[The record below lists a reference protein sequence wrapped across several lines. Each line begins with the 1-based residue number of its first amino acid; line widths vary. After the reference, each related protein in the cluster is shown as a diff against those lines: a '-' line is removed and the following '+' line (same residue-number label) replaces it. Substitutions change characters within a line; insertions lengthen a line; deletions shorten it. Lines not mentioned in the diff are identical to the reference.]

1 MIARFGSEADAMGV
15 FGVVKRSPFVLPL
28 ACVAAVAMVFISE
41 ASYWRSVGMLDDL
54 DAMGTARSSIQELA
68 QGVLDAESG
77 QRGYL
82 LTGRKEYLRPY
93 QGALKS
99 INQAFNDLDRYYG
112 AKPESRD
119 LLLRLH
125 ELTQTKLSEL
135 SETIRVQDEGRTDLA
150 TELVLSDIGK
160 EKMEAMRALGAQLL
174 ARETLNLAASRADVY
189 RTLMLS
195 RFGVALLTACSLL
208 ALTMY
213 LRQRSALEQQQREQ
227 QVAVQAERDRLE
239 MEVQR
244 RTAQLTELTRH
255 LQTAREDERSRLAR
269 DLHDELGA
277 LLTSAKLDA
286 ARIRSRLA
294 DTAPEAQERLAHLV
308 GTLNSGIALKRRII
322 EDLRPSALSNLGLVA
337 TLEILAREFAEQ
349 SGVQVHRDLSP
360 VALDADAELVV
371 YRLVQEAI
379 TNTAKYAH
387 ARQVWISLSSR
398 DGQVEIGVRDDGVGF
413 DTSVQSSSAHGLL
426 GMRYRVES
434 EGGTVTVDSAPGRG
448 TRIAVT
454 LPESNRGDPSDA
466 SRGGWP
472 SAG

>member
-1 MIARFGSEADAMGV
+1 MDV
-15 FGVVKRSPFVLPL
+15 FGVVRRSPFVLPL

-41 ASYWRSVGMLDDL
+41 GSYWRSVRTLDEV
-54 DAMGTARSSIQELA
+54 DAMGAARSSIQELA
-68 QGVLDAESG
+68 QGLLDAESG

-99 INQAFNDLDRYYG
+99 INEAFKVLDLYYG
-112 AKPESRD
+112 SKPGAKD
-119 LLLRLH
+119 LLARLH
-125 ELTQTKLSEL
+125 ALTQTKLSEL
-135 SETIRVQDEGRTDLA
+135 SETIRVQEEGRVDLA
-150 TELVLSDIGK
+150 RELVLSDIGK
-160 EKMEAMRALGAQLL
+160 EKMEAIRALGAQLL
-174 ARETLNLAASRADVY
+174 ARETLNLAASRAELY

-208 ALTMY
+208 ALAMY
-213 LRQRSALEQQQREQ
+213 LRQRSALERQQRGQ
-227 QVAVQAERDRLE
+227 QALVQAERDRLE
-239 MEVQR
+239 IEVQR

-322 EDLRPSALSNLGLVA
+322 EDLRPSALGNLGLVA
-337 TLEILAREFAEQ
+337 TLEILAREFAAQ
-349 SGVQVHRDLSP
+349 SGVQVHRDLNP
-360 VALDADAELVV
+360 VSLDPDAELVV

-379 TNTAKYAH
+379 TNITKYAR
-387 ARQVWISLSSR
+387 ARQVWIGLAAR
-398 DGQVEIGVRDDGVGF
+398 DGQVEIDVRDDGIGF
-413 DTSVQSSSAHGLL
+413 DPAVQPASAHGLL

-434 EGGTVTVDSAPGRG
+434 EGGSFSVESAPGRG
-448 TRIAVT
+448 TRIAVR
-454 LPESNRGDPSDA
+454 LPESSHAESEQDA
-466 SRGGWP
+466 S
-472 SAG
+472 